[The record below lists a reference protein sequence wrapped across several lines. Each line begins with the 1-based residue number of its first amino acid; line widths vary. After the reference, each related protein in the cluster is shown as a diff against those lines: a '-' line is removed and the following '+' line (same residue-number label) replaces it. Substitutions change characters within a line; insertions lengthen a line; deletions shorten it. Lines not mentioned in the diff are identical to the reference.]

1 MARFCGHCGSPLD
14 DDAKVCG
21 QCGTPVDGADIDS
34 IEKVRKK
41 SKVKKRIKILIG
53 IVLIIAIAISA
64 IRIITSFTGPQGT
77 IRKAM
82 KAYKKYDLDELIELS
97 SDMYYYGSYDKY
109 VDDYF
114 SQAIGE
120 SLDRFDESIGHNY
133 KISYEITDTY
143 KVSERKKDEMLKNI
157 EFSFPNFDVETIQ
170 EIIVSEVK
178 VKASRGSK
186 SLSDTLKITLSKEG
200 DSWKVLYIE

>member
-21 QCGTPVDGADIDS
+21 HCGTPVDGIDIDS
-34 IEKVRKK
+34 LERMRSK
-41 SKVKKRIKILIG
+41 SKVKKRIKIVIG
-53 IVLIIAIAISA
+53 IVLVIAIAITA

-77 IRKAM
+77 IRKVM
-82 KAYKKYDLDELIELS
+82 KAYEKYNLDELIELS

-109 VDDYF
+109 ADDYF

-133 KISYEITDTY
+133 KIAYEITDTY

-157 EFSFPNFDVETIQ
+157 QLSFPNFDVETIQ